1 MLRAYRREDC
11 RLVPTELDLTSHSPP
26 ADAAGALWL
35 DLITPTREE
44 VHFAEHLLG
53 ISIPTQEEAQ
63 EIEVSARLYHE
74 DGAEFM
80 TMTGVS
86 QLESEAP
93 MTTPIS
99 FILKGET
106 LATIRYAQPKPF
118 FTYAT
123 RAQKTGAVPCINGEL
138 VMLGLVE
145 ALIERMAEA
154 LEKTGR
160 NLERLSRQVFRY
172 KPPGGTAS
180 TSRDCLVSLNRLL
193 AYHNTTGK
201 AADGP
206 NKDAVAWVKDMLQ
219 DVVALSDHATYLSNK
234 TNFLL
239 DATLGLINLEQ
250 NQIIKIF
257 SIAAVCLMP
266 PTLIASS
273 YGMNFRHMPELEWLF
288 GYPYALALML
298 IAAIIPFVWFKRKG
312 WL

>member
-26 ADAAGALWL
+26 ADASGALWL

-86 QLESEAP
+86 QLESDAP

-123 RAQKTGAVPCINGEL
+123 RAQKTGAVPCINSEQ

-160 NLERLSRQVFRY
+160 NWN
-172 KPPGGTAS
+172 
-180 TSRDCLVSLNRLL
+180 DCLARFSATNRR
-193 AYHNTTGK
+193 
-201 AADGP
+201 AALR
-206 NKDAVAWVKDMLQ
+206 A
-219 DVVALSDHATYLSNK
+219 
-234 TNFLL
+234 
-239 DATLGLINLEQ
+239 
-250 NQIIKIF
+250 
-257 SIAAVCLMP
+257 
-266 PTLIASS
+266 
-273 YGMNFRHMPELEWLF
+273 R
-288 GYPYALALML
+288 
-298 IAAIIPFVWFKRKG
+298 AAIFRPSSRKSAPAAIC
-312 WL
+312 WRWSARVSSA

>member
-11 RLVPTELDLTSHSPP
+11 RLVPTELDLTPHSPP
-26 ADAAGALWL
+26 VDAAGALWL

-99 FILKGET
+99 FLLKGET

-123 RAQKTGAVPCINGEL
+123 RAQKTGAVPCISSEQ

-145 ALIERMAEA
+145 A
-154 LEKTGR
+154 
-160 NLERLSRQVFRY
+160 
-172 KPPGGTAS
+172 
-180 TSRDCLVSLNRLL
+180 
-193 AYHNTTGK
+193 
-201 AADGP
+201 
-206 NKDAVAWVKDMLQ
+206 
-219 DVVALSDHATYLSNK
+219 
-234 TNFLL
+234 
-239 DATLGLINLEQ
+239 
-250 NQIIKIF
+250 
-257 SIAAVCLMP
+257 
-266 PTLIASS
+266 
-273 YGMNFRHMPELEWLF
+273 
-288 GYPYALALML
+288 
-298 IAAIIPFVWFKRKG
+298 
-312 WL
+312 

>member
-11 RLVPTELDLTSHSPP
+11 RLVPTELDLTPHSTP

-123 RAQKTGAVPCINGEL
+123 RAQKTGAVPCISSEQ

-172 KPPGGTAS
+172 KAPEDRELPNQAM
-180 TSRDCLVSLNRLL
+180 RL
-193 AYHNTTGK
+193 ARAHHSIR
-201 AADGP
+201 P
-206 NKDAVAWVKDMLQ
+206 
-219 DVVALSDHATYLSNK
+219 
-234 TNFLL
+234 
-239 DATLGLINLEQ
+239 E
-250 NQIIKIF
+250 IKGFI
-257 SIAAVCLMP
+257 L
-266 PTLIASS
+266 
-273 YGMNFRHMPELEWLF
+273 
-288 GYPYALALML
+288 
-298 IAAIIPFVWFKRKG
+298 FVWRAMPLDSLCADPVRTPPLLETKSWSGSSRTIS
-312 WL
+312 

>member
-1 MLRAYRREDC
+1 MNGRCDILTEGTMLRAYRREDC
-11 RLVPTELDLTSHSPP
+11 RLVPTELDLTPHSTP

-99 FILKGET
+99 FILKGAT

-123 RAQKTGAVPCINGEL
+123 RAQKTGAVPCISSEQ

-172 KPPGGTAS
+172 KAPEDRELPNQAM
-180 TSRDCLVSLNRLL
+180 RL
-193 AYHNTTGK
+193 ARAHHSIR
-201 AADGP
+201 P
-206 NKDAVAWVKDMLQ
+206 
-219 DVVALSDHATYLSNK
+219 
-234 TNFLL
+234 
-239 DATLGLINLEQ
+239 E
-250 NQIIKIF
+250 IK
-257 SIAAVCLMP
+257 
-266 PTLIASS
+266 
-273 YGMNFRHMPELEWLF
+273 G
-288 GYPYALALML
+288 
-298 IAAIIPFVWFKRKG
+298 
-312 WL
+312 

>member
-11 RLVPTELDLTSHSPP
+11 RLVPTELDLTPHSTP

-123 RAQKTGAVPCINGEL
+123 RAQKTGAVPCISSEQ

-172 KPPGGTAS
+172 KAPGGTAS
-180 TSRDCLVSLNRLL
+180 KSRDFQAIIEEIGARGDLL
-193 AYHNTTGK
+193 AMVRVGYVQGMSE
-201 AADGP
+201 P
-206 NKDAVAWVKDMLQ
+206 
-219 DVVALSDHATYLSNK
+219 LS
-234 TNFLL
+234 
-239 DATLGLINLEQ
+239 
-250 NQIIKIF
+250 
-257 SIAAVCLMP
+257 
-266 PTLIASS
+266 
-273 YGMNFRHMPELEWLF
+273 
-288 GYPYALALML
+288 
-298 IAAIIPFVWFKRKG
+298 
-312 WL
+312 

>member
-11 RLVPTELDLTSHSPP
+11 RLVPTELDLAAHSPP

-53 ISIPTQEEAQ
+53 ISIPTQEEAR

-123 RAQKTGAVPCINGEL
+123 RAQKTGAVPCINSEQVL
-138 VMLGLVE
+138 LGLVE

-172 KPPGGTAS
+172 KPPGGTAKQEPLFS
-180 TSRDCLVSLNRLL
+180 GHHRGNRRPRRS
-193 AYHNTTGK
+193 AG
-201 AADGP
+201 DGP
-206 NKDAVAWVKDMLQ
+206 GESCQ
-219 DVVALSDHATYLSNK
+219 P
-234 TNFLL
+234 
-239 DATLGLINLEQ
+239 EP
-250 NQIIKIF
+250 
-257 SIAAVCLMP
+257 AARV
-266 PTLIASS
+266 S
-273 YGMNFRHMPELEWLF
+273 
-288 GYPYALALML
+288 
-298 IAAIIPFVWFKRKG
+298 
-312 WL
+312 

>member
-11 RLVPTELDLTSHSPP
+11 RLVPTELDLTPHSTP

-99 FILKGET
+99 FLLKGET

-123 RAQKTGAVPCINGEL
+123 RAQKNRGGALHQQRTGHAGAGGGADRAHGTTVSPGFPL
-138 VMLGLVE
+138 QS
-145 ALIERMAEA
+145 A
-154 LEKTGR
+154 GR
-160 NLERLSRQVFRY
+160 SR
-172 KPPGGTAS
+172 AS
-180 TSRDCLVSLNRLL
+180 
-193 AYHNTTGK
+193 
-201 AADGP
+201 
-206 NKDAVAWVKDMLQ
+206 
-219 DVVALSDHATYLSNK
+219 
-234 TNFLL
+234 
-239 DATLGLINLEQ
+239 
-250 NQIIKIF
+250 
-257 SIAAVCLMP
+257 
-266 PTLIASS
+266 
-273 YGMNFRHMPELEWLF
+273 
-288 GYPYALALML
+288 
-298 IAAIIPFVWFKRKG
+298 
-312 WL
+312 

>member
-106 LATIRYAQPKPF
+106 AGHHPL
-118 FTYAT
+118 
-123 RAQKTGAVPCINGEL
+123 RA
-138 VMLGLVE
+138 
-145 ALIERMAEA
+145 AEA
-154 LEKTGR
+154 VLHVCHAGAENRGGAMHQQRTGHAGA
-160 NLERLSRQVFRY
+160 
-172 KPPGGTAS
+172 GGGADRAHGRS
-180 TSRDCLVSLNRLL
+180 
-193 AYHNTTGK
+193 AGK
-201 AADGP
+201 DRP
-206 NKDAVAWVKDMLQ
+206 
-219 DVVALSDHATYLSNK
+219 
-234 TNFLL
+234 
-239 DATLGLINLEQ
+239 
-250 NQIIKIF
+250 
-257 SIAAVCLMP
+257 
-266 PTLIASS
+266 
-273 YGMNFRHMPELEWLF
+273 
-288 GYPYALALML
+288 
-298 IAAIIPFVWFKRKG
+298 
-312 WL
+312 